1 MILFIL
7 IAVGIALYTIFA
19 NDWLIDDIKNIEE
32 TNKKVKENIEYDRTN
47 YDTFSLRK
55 YNEHDYES
63 VPKIIFQWFVLNIL
77 FNVINFIIVFMI
89 SGIAIICCPK
99 AESYYAFN
107 INSLKDNLVTS
118 GEIHGGAF
126 CVRGTID
133 GEISYFFSRTTDKGE
148 TIGHIPADKS
158 YIKYDDS
165 KKPCIEVHQ
174 KNHKIPEIV
183 EKLLFTK
190 WLNNKNNKSVDYYV
204 IIAPNGT
211 ISTTGTYEIDME

>member
-1 MILFIL
+1 MILFIF
-7 IAVGIALYTIFA
+7 IAIGIALYTIFA
-19 NDWLIDDIKNIEE
+19 DDWLIDSIKDIEE
-32 TNKKVKENIEYDRTN
+32 TNKEVKENIEYGRTN
-47 YDTFSLRK
+47 YNTLLRRE
-55 YNEHDYES
+55 YNKHDYKS
-63 VPKIIFQWFVLNIL
+63 VPKYIFQWFILNIVVNGL
-77 FNVINFIIVFMI
+77 NCLIVFAI
-89 SGIAIICCPK
+89 SIVAVSFCPK
-99 AESYYAFN
+99 AESYYTFN

-118 GEIHGGAF
+118 GEIHDGAF
-126 CVRGTID
+126 CVRGAID

-158 YIKYDDS
+158 YIKYDDN
-165 KKPCIEVHQ
+165 KKPCVEVHQ

-190 WLNNKNNKSVDYYV
+190 WCNDKYVDYYL

>member
-7 IAVGIALYTIFA
+7 IAIGIALYTIFA
-19 NDWLIDDIKNIEE
+19 DGWLIDSIKNIEK
-32 TNKKVKENIEYDRTN
+32 TNKEVRENIKYGRTN
-47 YDTFSLRK
+47 YDTFLFRK
-55 YNEHDYES
+55 YDEHDYES
-63 VPKIIFQWFVLNIL
+63 VPKNIFYWIMLNIL
-77 FNVINFIIVFMI
+77 FNMVNFIFVFII
-89 SGIAIICCPK
+89 SAIIVMCCPK
-99 AESYYAFN
+99 AESYYTFN

-148 TIGHIPADKS
+148 TVGHIQADKS

-165 KKPCIEVHQ
+165 KNPCIEVHQ
-174 KNHKIPEIV
+174 ENHKIPEIV
-183 EKLLFTK
+183 ERLLFTN
-190 WLNNKNNKSVDYYV
+190 LFNGKSVDYYV
-204 IIAPNGT
+204 IIVPNGT

>member
-7 IAVGIALYTIFA
+7 MAIGIALYTIFA
-19 NDWLIDDIKNIEE
+19 DRWLIDTLKYDVRNYGNGYDYREASKYILGWFIINIVA
-32 TNKKVKENIEYDRTN
+32 N
-47 YDTFSLRK
+47 
-55 YNEHDYES
+55 
-63 VPKIIFQWFVLNIL
+63 VLNCL
-77 FNVINFIIVFMI
+77 IVFAI
-89 SGIAIICCPK
+89 SIVAVSFCPK
-99 AESYYAFN
+99 AESYYTFN

-118 GEIHGGAF
+118 GEIHDGAF

-158 YIKYDDS
+158 YIKYDDN

-174 KNHKIPEIV
+174 ENRKMPEIV
-183 EKLLFTK
+183 ERLLFTK
-190 WLNNKNNKSVDYYV
+190 WVYDKSVDYYV

>member
-7 IAVGIALYTIFA
+7 IAIGIALYTIFA
-19 NDWLIDDIKNIEE
+19 DGWLIDSIKNIEE
-32 TNKKVKENIEYDRTN
+32 INKKVKENREYGRTN
-47 YDTFSLRK
+47 YDTFSFRK

-63 VPKIIFQWFVLNIL
+63 VSKNILYWIMLNIL

-89 SGIAIICCPK
+89 SGIVVLCCPK
-99 AESYYAFN
+99 AESYYTFN

-158 YIKYDDS
+158 YIKYNDS
-165 KKPCIEVHQ
+165 KNPCIEVHQ
-174 KNHKIPEIV
+174 KNHNIPEIV

-190 WLNNKNNKSVDYYV
+190 WCNDKSVDYYV

-211 ISTTGTYEIDME
+211 ISTTGTYEIDMK

>member
-7 IAVGIALYTIFA
+7 IAVVIALYTIFA
-19 NDWLIDDIKNIEE
+19 DGWLIDSIKNIEE
-32 TNKKVKENIEYDRTN
+32 INKEVKDNIAHGRTN
-47 YDTFSLRK
+47 YDTFSLRE
-55 YNEHDYES
+55 YNKHDYES

-77 FNVINFIIVFMI
+77 FNIINFIIVFMI
-89 SGIAIICCPK
+89 SGIAIMCCPK
-99 AESYYAFN
+99 AESYYTFN

-174 KNHKIPEIV
+174 ENHKIPEIV
-183 EKLLFTK
+183 EKILFTK
-190 WLNNKNNKSVDYYV
+190 WLNQKSVDYYI

-211 ISTTGTYEIDME
+211 ISITGTYEIDME

>member
-7 IAVGIALYTIFA
+7 IAIGIELYTIFA
-19 NDWLIDDIKNIEE
+19 NGWLIDSIKNIKE
-32 TNKKVKENIEYDRTN
+32 TNKEVKEKIEKNRTN
-47 YDTFSLRK
+47 YDTFTFRK
-55 YNEHDYES
+55 YNEHDYIS
-63 VPKIIFQWFVLNIL
+63 VKKYIFQWFALNIF
-77 FNVINFIIVFMI
+77 FNVINFIIVFVISMI
-89 SGIAIICCPK
+89 VVLYCPK
-99 AESYYAFN
+99 AESYYTFN

-118 GEIHGGAF
+118 GEIYGGAF

-148 TIGHIPADKS
+148 TVGHIPADKS
-158 YIKYDDS
+158 YIKYDDN

-174 KNHKIPEIV
+174 KNHKIPKVV

-190 WLNNKNNKSVDYYV
+190 WCNDKNLDYYV

>member
-7 IAVGIALYTIFA
+7 LAIGFALYTIFS
-19 NDWLIDDIKNIEE
+19 DSGLIDSIKNIEE
-32 TNKKVKENIEYDRTN
+32 TNKEVYG
-47 YDTFSLRK
+47 
-55 YNEHDYES
+55 S
-63 VPKIIFQWFVLNIL
+63 VPKIIFQWFLLNIF
-77 FNVINFIIVFMI
+77 FNVINFIFVFIISAIVVL
-89 SGIAIICCPK
+89 CCPK
-99 AESYYAFN
+99 AESYYTFN

-133 GEISYFFSRTTDKGE
+133 GDISYFFSRTTDKGE

-158 YIKYDDS
+158 YIKYDDN

-174 KNHKIPEIV
+174 KNYKIPEII

-190 WLNNKNNKSVDYYV
+190 WFNNKSVDYYV
-204 IIAPNGT
+204 IIAPDGT
-211 ISTTGTYEIDME
+211 ISTTGTYEIDMD

>member
-7 IAVGIALYTIFA
+7 IAIGFALYTIFS
-19 NDWLIDDIKNIEE
+19 DSGLIDSIKNIEE
-32 TNKKVKENIEYDRTN
+32 TNKEVYG
-47 YDTFSLRK
+47 
-55 YNEHDYES
+55 S
-63 VPKIIFQWFVLNIL
+63 VPKIIFQWFLLNIF
-77 FNVINFIIVFMI
+77 FNVINFIFVFIISAIVVL
-89 SGIAIICCPK
+89 CCPK
-99 AESYYAFN
+99 AESYYTFN

-133 GEISYFFSRTTDKGE
+133 GDISYFFSRTTDKGE

-158 YIKYDDS
+158 IKYDDN

-174 KNHKIPEIV
+174 KNYKIPEII

-190 WLNNKNNKSVDYYV
+190 WFNNKSVDYYV
-204 IIAPNGT
+204 IIAPDGT
-211 ISTTGTYEIDME
+211 ISTTGTYEIDMD

>member
-7 IAVGIALYTIFA
+7 IAIGIALYTIFA
-19 NDWLIDDIKNIEE
+19 KDWLIDSIKNIKE
-32 TNKKVKENIEYDRTN
+32 TNKKVKENIKYGRTN
-47 YDTFSLRK
+47 CDTFFLRE

-63 VPKIIFQWFVLNIL
+63 VPKYIFQWFVLNIL
-77 FNVINFIIVFMI
+77 SNVINFIFVFIISVIVVL
-89 SGIAIICCPK
+89 CCPK
-99 AESYYAFN
+99 AKSYYTFN

-126 CVRGTID
+126 CVRGAID
-133 GEISYFFSRTTDKGE
+133 GEISYFFSRTTDQGE
-148 TIGHIPADKS
+148 VIGHIPADKS

-165 KKPCIEVHQ
+165 KKSCIEVHQ
-174 KNHKIPEIV
+174 ENHKIPEIV
-183 EKLLFTK
+183 EKLLFIT
-190 WLNNKNNKSVDYYV
+190 WCNDKSVDYYV

>member
-7 IAVGIALYTIFA
+7 IAIGIALYTIFA
-19 NDWLIDDIKNIEE
+19 KDWLIDSIKNIKE
-32 TNKKVKENIEYDRTN
+32 TNKKVKENIKYGRTN
-47 YDTFSLRK
+47 YDAFPSRK
-55 YNEHDYES
+55 YDKHDYES
-63 VPKIIFQWFVLNIL
+63 VPKIIFQWLLLNIL
-77 FNVINFIIVFMI
+77 FNVINFIFVFIISTIVVL
-89 SGIAIICCPK
+89 CCPK
-99 AESYYAFN
+99 AESYYTFN

-118 GEIHGGAF
+118 GEIHSGAF

-148 TIGHIPADKS
+148 TIGHIPANKS
-158 YIKYDDS
+158 YIKYDDN

-190 WLNNKNNKSVDYYV
+190 WCNGKSVDYYV

>member
-7 IAVGIALYTIFA
+7 IAIGIALYTIFA
-19 NDWLIDDIKNIEE
+19 NGWLIDSIKNIEE
-32 TNKKVKENIEYDRTN
+32 TNKEVKENIEHGRTN
-47 YDTFSLRK
+47 YDTFPLRK

-63 VPKIIFQWFVLNIL
+63 VPKNILYWIILNIF
-77 FNVINFIIVFMI
+77 FNMVNFIFVFIISTIVVL
-89 SGIAIICCPK
+89 CCPK
-99 AESYYAFN
+99 AESYYTFN

-148 TIGHIPADKS
+148 TIGHIPANKS
-158 YIKYDDS
+158 YIKYDDN

-190 WLNNKNNKSVDYYV
+190 WCNGKSVDYYV

>member
-7 IAVGIALYTIFA
+7 IAIGIALYTIFA
-19 NDWLIDDIKNIEE
+19 KDWLIDSIKNIKE
-32 TNKKVKENIEYDRTN
+32 TNKKVKENIKYGRTN
-47 YDTFSLRK
+47 CDTFFLRE

-63 VPKIIFQWFVLNIL
+63 VPKYIFQWFVLNIL
-77 FNVINFIIVFMI
+77 SNVINFIFVFIISIIVVL
-89 SGIAIICCPK
+89 CCPK
-99 AESYYAFN
+99 AKSYYTFN

-126 CVRGTID
+126 CVRGAID
-133 GEISYFFSRTTDKGE
+133 GEISYFFSRTTDQGE
-148 TIGHIPADKS
+148 VIGHIPADKS

-174 KNHKIPEIV
+174 ENHKIPEIV
-183 EKLLFTK
+183 EKLLFIK
-190 WLNNKNNKSVDYYV
+190 WCNDKSVDYYV

>member
-7 IAVGIALYTIFA
+7 LAIGFALYTIFA
-19 NDWLIDDIKNIEE
+19 DSGLIDSIKNIEE
-32 TNKKVKENIEYDRTN
+32 TNKEVKDNIEYGRIN
-47 YDTFSLRK
+47 YDAFSFRE

-63 VPKIIFQWFVLNIL
+63 VPKIIFQWFVLNIC
-77 FNVINFIIVFMI
+77 FNVINFIIVFII
-89 SGIAIICCPK
+89 SAIVVLCCPK
-99 AESYYAFN
+99 AESYYTFN

-118 GEIHGGAF
+118 GEIHGSAF

-133 GEISYFFSRTTDKGE
+133 GDISYFFSRTTDKGE

-158 YIKYDDS
+158 YIKYDDN

-174 KNHKIPEIV
+174 KNHKIPEII

-190 WLNNKNNKSVDYYV
+190 WFNNKSVDYYV
-204 IIAPNGT
+204 IIAPDGT
-211 ISTTGTYEIDME
+211 ISTTGTYEIDMD

>member
-7 IAVGIALYTIFA
+7 IAIGIALYTIFA
-19 NDWLIDDIKNIEE
+19 KDWLIDSIKNIKE
-32 TNKKVKENIEYDRTN
+32 TNKKVKENIKYGRTN
-47 YDTFSLRK
+47 CDTFFLRE

-63 VPKIIFQWFVLNIL
+63 VPKYIFQWFVLNIL
-77 FNVINFIIVFMI
+77 SNVINFIFVFIISVIVVL
-89 SGIAIICCPK
+89 CCPK
-99 AESYYAFN
+99 AKSYYTFN

-126 CVRGTID
+126 CVRGAID
-133 GEISYFFSRTTDKGE
+133 GEISYFFSRTTDQGE
-148 TIGHIPADKS
+148 VIGHIPADKS

-174 KNHKIPEIV
+174 ENHKIPEIV
-183 EKLLFTK
+183 EKLLFIK
-190 WLNNKNNKSVDYYV
+190 WCNDKSVDYYV

>member
-7 IAVGIALYTIFA
+7 LAIGFALYTIFS
-19 NDWLIDDIKNIEE
+19 DSGLIDSIKNIE
-32 TNKKVKENIEYDRTN
+32 DRE
-47 YDTFSLRK
+47 
-55 YNEHDYES
+55 YNEHDYGS
-63 VPKIIFQWFVLNIL
+63 VPKIIFQWFLLNIF
-77 FNVINFIIVFMI
+77 FNVINFIFVFIISAIVVV
-89 SGIAIICCPK
+89 CCPK
-99 AESYYAFN
+99 AESYYTFN

-133 GEISYFFSRTTDKGE
+133 GDISYFFSRTTDKGE

-158 YIKYDDS
+158 YIKYDDN

-174 KNHKIPEIV
+174 KNYKIPEII

-190 WLNNKNNKSVDYYV
+190 WFNNKSIDYYV
-204 IIAPNGT
+204 IITPDGT
-211 ISTTGTYEIDME
+211 ISTTGTYEIDMD

>member
-7 IAVGIALYTIFA
+7 LAIGFALYTIFA
-19 NDWLIDDIKNIEE
+19 YSGLIDSIKNIEE
-32 TNKKVKENIEYDRTN
+32 TNKEVKENIEYGRTN
-47 YDTFSLRK
+47 YDTFSLRE

-63 VPKIIFQWFVLNIL
+63 VPKIIFQWFVLNIC
-77 FNVINFIIVFMI
+77 FNVINFIIVFII
-89 SGIAIICCPK
+89 SAFVVVLCCPK
-99 AESYYAFN
+99 AESYYTFN

-133 GEISYFFSRTTDKGE
+133 GDISYFFSRTTDKGE
-148 TIGHIPADKS
+148 TIGHIPAAKS
-158 YIKYDDS
+158 YIKYNDN

-174 KNHKIPEIV
+174 KNHKIPEII

-190 WLNNKNNKSVDYYV
+190 WFNIKSVDYYV

>member
-7 IAVGIALYTIFA
+7 IAIGFALYTIFS
-19 NDWLIDDIKNIEE
+19 DSGLIDSIKNIEE
-32 TNKKVKENIEYDRTN
+32 TNKEVYG
-47 YDTFSLRK
+47 
-55 YNEHDYES
+55 S
-63 VPKIIFQWFVLNIL
+63 VPKIIFQWFLLNIF
-77 FNVINFIIVFMI
+77 FNVINFIFVFIISAIVVL
-89 SGIAIICCPK
+89 CCPK
-99 AESYYAFN
+99 AESYYTFN

-133 GEISYFFSRTTDKGE
+133 GDISYFFSRTTDKGE

-158 YIKYDDS
+158 YIKYDDN

-174 KNHKIPEIV
+174 KNYKIPEII

-190 WLNNKNNKSVDYYV
+190 WFNNKSVDYYV
-204 IIAPNGT
+204 IIAPDGT
-211 ISTTGTYEIDME
+211 ISTTGTYEIDMD

>member
-7 IAVGIALYTIFA
+7 ISIGIALYTIFA
-19 NDWLIDDIKNIEE
+19 DGWLIDSIKNIEE
-32 TNKKVKENIEYDRTN
+32 TNKEVKENIEYGRTN
-47 YDTFSLRK
+47 YDTFSFRK

-63 VPKIIFQWFVLNIL
+63 VPKNILYWIILNIF
-77 FNVINFIIVFMI
+77 FNMVNFIFVFII
-89 SGIAIICCPK
+89 STLVVLCCPK
-99 AESYYAFN
+99 AESYYTFN

-148 TIGHIPADKS
+148 TIGHIPANKS
-158 YIKYDDS
+158 YIKYDDN

-190 WLNNKNNKSVDYYV
+190 WCNGKSVDYYV

-211 ISTTGTYEIDME
+211 ISITGTYEIDME

>member
-7 IAVGIALYTIFA
+7 IAIGIALYTIFA
-19 NDWLIDDIKNIEE
+19 DGWLIDSIKNIEE
-32 TNKKVKENIEYDRTN
+32 INKKVKENIEYGRTN
-47 YDTFSLRK
+47 YDTFSFRK

-63 VPKIIFQWFVLNIL
+63 VSKNILYWIMLNIL

-89 SGIAIICCPK
+89 SGIVVLCCPK
-99 AESYYAFN
+99 AESYYTFN

-158 YIKYDDS
+158 YIKYNDS
-165 KKPCIEVHQ
+165 KNPCIEVHQ
-174 KNHKIPEIV
+174 KNHNIPEIV

-190 WLNNKNNKSVDYYV
+190 WCNDKSVDYYV

-211 ISTTGTYEIDME
+211 ISTTGTYEIDMK

>member
-7 IAVGIALYTIFA
+7 IAIGIALYTIFSD
-19 NDWLIDDIKNIEE
+19 DWLIDSIKNIEE
-32 TNKKVKENIEYDRTN
+32 TNKKVKKNIEYGRTN
-47 YDTFSLRK
+47 YDTLFLRK

-63 VPKIIFQWFVLNIL
+63 VQSNILYWIIFNIF
-77 FNVINFIIVFMI
+77 FNIVNFIFIFIISAIVVL
-89 SGIAIICCPK
+89 CCPK
-99 AESYYAFN
+99 AESCYTFN

-126 CVRGTID
+126 CVRGNID

-183 EKLLFTK
+183 KKLLFTK
-190 WLNNKNNKSVDYYV
+190 WCNNKYGDYYV
-204 IIAPNGT
+204 IIIPNGT
-211 ISTTGTYEIDME
+211 ISTTGTYEIDMK

>member
-7 IAVGIALYTIFA
+7 MAIGIALYTIFA
-19 NDWLIDDIKNIEE
+19 DGWLIDSIKNIEE
-32 TNKKVKENIEYDRTN
+32 TNKKVKKNIEYGITN
-47 YDTFSLRK
+47 W
-55 YNEHDYES
+55 
-63 VPKIIFQWFVLNIL
+63 IIFNIF
-77 FNVINFIIVFMI
+77 FNIVNFIFIFIISAIVVYF
-89 SGIAIICCPK
+89 CPK
-99 AESYYAFN
+99 AESYYTFN

-148 TIGHIPADKS
+148 IIGHIPANKS
-158 YIKYDDS
+158 YIKYYDS
-165 KKPCIEVHQ
+165 KKPCIEVHK

-190 WLNNKNNKSVDYYV
+190 WCNNKYVDYYV
-204 IIAPNGT
+204 IIIPNGT
-211 ISTTGTYEIDME
+211 ISTTGTYEIDMK

>member
-7 IAVGIALYTIFA
+7 IAIGIALYTIFA
-19 NDWLIDDIKNIEE
+19 NDWLIDCIKNIEE
-32 TNKKVKENIEYDRTN
+32 TNKEVKENIECGRTN
-47 YDTFSLRK
+47 YDTFFLRE

-63 VPKIIFQWFVLNIL
+63 VPKHIFQWFVINIL
-77 FNVINFIIVFMI
+77 SNVINFTFVFII
-89 SGIAIICCPK
+89 SAIVVSCSPK
-99 AESYYAFN
+99 AESYYTFN

-133 GEISYFFSRTTDKGE
+133 GEISYFFSRTIDKGE

-183 EKLLFTK
+183 EKLLFTN
-190 WLNNKNNKSVDYYV
+190 WFNDKSVDYYV

>member
-7 IAVGIALYTIFA
+7 LAIGFALYTIFA
-19 NDWLIDDIKNIEE
+19 YSGLIDSIKNIEE
-32 TNKKVKENIEYDRTN
+32 TNKEVKENIEYGRTN
-47 YDTFSLRK
+47 YDTFSLRE

-63 VPKIIFQWFVLNIL
+63 VPKIIFQWFVLNIC
-77 FNVINFIIVFMI
+77 FNVINFIIVFII
-89 SGIAIICCPK
+89 SAFVVVLCCPK
-99 AESYYAFN
+99 AESYYTFN

-133 GEISYFFSRTTDKGE
+133 GDISYFFSRTTDKGE

-158 YIKYDDS
+158 YIKYNDN

-174 KNHKIPEIV
+174 KNHKIPEII

-190 WLNNKNNKSVDYYV
+190 WFNIKSVDYYV

-211 ISTTGTYEIDME
+211 ISTTGTYEIDMD

>member
-7 IAVGIALYTIFA
+7 LAIGIALYTIFA
-19 NDWLIDDIKNIEE
+19 YSGLIDSIKNIEE
-32 TNKKVKENIEYDRTN
+32 TNKEVKENIEYGRTN
-47 YDTFSLRK
+47 YDTFSLRE

-63 VPKIIFQWFVLNIL
+63 VPKIIFQWFVLNIC
-77 FNVINFIIVFMI
+77 FNVINFIIVFII
-89 SGIAIICCPK
+89 SAFVVVLCCPK
-99 AESYYAFN
+99 AESYYTFN

-133 GEISYFFSRTTDKGE
+133 GDISYFFSRTTDKGE

-158 YIKYDDS
+158 YIKYNDN

-174 KNHKIPEIV
+174 KNHKIPEII

-190 WLNNKNNKSVDYYV
+190 WFNIKSVDYYV
-204 IIAPNGT
+204 IIAPDGT